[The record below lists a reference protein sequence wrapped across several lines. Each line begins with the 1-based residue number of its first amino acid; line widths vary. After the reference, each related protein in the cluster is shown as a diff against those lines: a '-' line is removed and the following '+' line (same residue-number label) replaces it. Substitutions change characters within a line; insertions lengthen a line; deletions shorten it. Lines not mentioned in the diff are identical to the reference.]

1 MLPCL
6 YWPAVTCSCHG
17 AGRGGA
23 ASIYKA
29 HLIEAAVFVQ
39 ISTYLFGTFWRQ
51 RWFAEGGC
59 AWVAPPHP
67 PTPNAVHAFPQLEKA
82 LVQSAGAFFR

>member
-23 ASIYKA
+23 ASISFA
-29 HLIEAAVFVQ
+29 LLIEAAVFVQ

-59 AWVAPPHP
+59 AWVAPPTP
-67 PTPNAVHAFPQLEKA
+67 QPPNAVHAFPHLEKA